1 MGKKQ
6 PQYTYYSISQEVNAI
21 RIDQL
26 VEYSMTKIF
35 LERLWTVSS
44 RKLVPDPFF
53 KIDPISGSIVWS
65 LIQYVFIAWS
75 SRGLTKY
82 VETKVLTTCFY
93 FT

>member
-44 RKLVPDPFF
+44 RKLVSDPFF
-53 KIDPISGSIVWS
+53 KIDPS
-65 LIQYVFIAWS
+65 LDQ
-75 SRGLTKY
+75 
-82 VETKVLTTCFY
+82 
-93 FT
+93 

>member
-35 LERLWTVSS
+35 LERL
-44 RKLVPDPFF
+44 
-53 KIDPISGSIVWS
+53 
-65 LIQYVFIAWS
+65 
-75 SRGLTKY
+75 
-82 VETKVLTTCFY
+82 
-93 FT
+93 